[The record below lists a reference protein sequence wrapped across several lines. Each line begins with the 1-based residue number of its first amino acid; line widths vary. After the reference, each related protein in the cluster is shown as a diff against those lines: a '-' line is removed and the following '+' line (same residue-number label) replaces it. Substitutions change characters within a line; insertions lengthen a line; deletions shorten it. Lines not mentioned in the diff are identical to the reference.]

1 LADHHGWKSTRGTMA
16 TCTAGFSTR
25 TALFGLNGHHD
36 RPRAQTVPREPI
48 YWTPSSS
55 LDYRRSLEALHRE
68 SLHHDRNGLSA
79 GDGMWDAFFVTSRA
93 SIARHC
99 RREARDVI
107 SVKSQISD

>member
-1 LADHHGWKSTRGTMA
+1 M
-16 TCTAGFSTR
+16 
-25 TALFGLNGHHD
+25 
-36 RPRAQTVPREPI
+36 PREPI
-48 YWTPSSS
+48 YWTSSSS

-93 SIARHC
+93 SIESPLPSR
-99 RREARDVI
+99 ARDVI